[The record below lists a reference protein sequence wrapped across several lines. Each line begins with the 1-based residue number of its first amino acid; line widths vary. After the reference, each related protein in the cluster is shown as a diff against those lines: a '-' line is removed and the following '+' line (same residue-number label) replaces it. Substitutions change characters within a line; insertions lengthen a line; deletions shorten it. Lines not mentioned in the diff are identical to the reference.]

1 MKSRMFVFCLCVALA
16 PAAQARSK
24 TVLPDSCGSDSVKF
38 DVKAEKDQPPPG
50 APADGKAQIVFV
62 GSVPYE
68 GPMARFPAIRFGV
81 NGAWV
86 GANKGNSY
94 FTMDVAPG
102 EQNVCVS
109 AQGVMPGIAKDLIDM
124 QTFTAEAGK
133 VYYYEA
139 RFGMVGGGNGGGV
152 VTFGLAPLNENEGK
166 YRVKAWKL
174 ATWET
179 DK

>member
-1 MKSRMFVFCLCVALA
+1 V
-16 PAAQARSK
+16 
-24 TVLPDSCGSDSVKF
+24 
-38 DVKAEKDQPPPG
+38 
-50 APADGKAQIVFV
+50 QIVLV
-62 GSVPYE
+62 GSVPFE
-68 GPMARFPAIRFGV
+68 GPMARFPVIRFGV

-94 FTMDVAPG
+94 FTVDVSPG

-109 AQGVMPGIAKDLIDM
+109 AQGVMPGVAKDFIDM
-124 QTFTAEAGK
+124 QSFTAEAGK

-152 VTFGLAPLNENEGK
+152 VTFGLAPLSENEGK

-174 ATWET
+174 ATWKT